1 MMALALT
8 LTLACTLPAWM
19 VGAMSIQIR
28 EELDFTLVALGFAIA
43 IFRLTGAT
51 FSPLLGQ
58 VPDRIG
64 PLASMRI
71 AAAIA
76 GISSLGIAIFV
87 TTYAQLL
94 AFLAFAGLSN
104 SLGQT
109 ASTLAL
115 VRAVKQAR
123 QGLAFGMKQAALPI
137 GSMVAGFSVPL
148 IALTVGWRW
157 GFVLSAVISFA
168 IPLALPR
175 EGFSP
180 RATVEGPP
188 DARRGASALFAL
200 AAAMFL
206 SAAAA
211 GALTTF
217 LVESSVVAGL
227 APGLAGTL
235 LAGGSV
241 LAILMRLYAGV
252 AADRREGGHL
262 RLCALMI
269 ALGSIGFAL
278 LGTSHIGLMLLGSV
292 FAFTFGWGFP
302 GLFWYAIVKQSQA
315 RPAQVT
321 GILMPGPMFG
331 GVAGPIAFGWLV
343 ERLGYGPSWVIV
355 SGWMLVSACL
365 MLLGRSLSLRARER
379 QQAIEDAGPPRS

>member
-1 MMALALT
+1 MMALALA

-28 EELDFTLVALGFAIA
+28 EELDFTLFALGFAIA
-43 IFRLTGAT
+43 IFRLTGAI

-206 SAAAA
+206 SAASA

-278 LGTSHIGLMLLGSV
+278 LGTSRIGLMLLGSV